1 MRGDGT
7 MGTMSGAKQPANA
20 EGLRRGTSSAVAP
33 NAEGRPPE
41 RLGRYR
47 IGERIG
53 SGGTAEVY
61 RAEVEGAEGFAKS
74 LVVKC
79 LRPALAD
86 EPELVQGLAREAKLA
101 QRLHHGNIV
110 QVLDFGVEDG
120 RPYVVMEHVDGC
132 SLHELLADLRRRGEP
147 MGLPEALCVV
157 EEVAAALRYAHGLV
171 DDHGVPLRLVH
182 RDVKPR
188 NVLVS
193 CEGVVKLADFGI
205 AKLAGDHGDT
215 LPGVIKGTPT
225 WLAPEQALGR
235 GVDARTDVYALG
247 LLLRELCGEGR
258 EGQPR
263 SDPRVDEALR
273 ELWRRAS
280 ADAPEDRFAD
290 AQAML
295 GALQR
300 WRAARELD
308 AAPGQLA
315 AWVRRAR
322 RRAPVARPVSLD
334 AALLGA
340 GDRDVTLASA
350 AQQDPTPTGHG
361 ASLRRRGWI
370 GPIAAV
376 TLAGLAIAVWL
387 SAREAPSQANAAT
400 DAARSDA
407 DPSATPAP
415 ATAASDAARDHASPS
430 NAPAPATTPDASLA
444 SSPRDPPSPAPAPS
458 SAIDTLDPSLT
469 DPASPRTPDP
479 AARKTEPRPPPRE
492 PGRLQVNV
500 LPWAEVTI
508 DGRAH
513 GRVPVD
519 VELAPGRHRVRLSNP
534 QLGERTL
541 EVEVPAGGVHKISRW

>member
-1 MRGDGT
+1 
-7 MGTMSGAKQPANA
+7 MGTMSGAKQPADA
-20 EGLRRGTSSAVAP
+20 EGLQRGTPSATATD
-33 NAEGRPPE
+33 ADDRPPK

-47 IGERIG
+47 IGERVG
-53 SGGTAEVY
+53 RGGTAEVY
-61 RAEVEGAEGFAKS
+61 RVEVEGAEGFAKT

-132 SLHELLADLRRRGEP
+132 SLHELLADLRRRGEH
-147 MGLPEALCVV
+147 MGLPEALYVV
-157 EEVAAALRYAHGLV
+157 EEVAAALRYAHALT

-193 CEGVVKLADFGI
+193 REGVVKLADFGI
-205 AKLAGDHGDT
+205 AKLADDHGDT
-215 LPGVIKGTPT
+215 LPGVIKGTPA

-235 GVDARTDVYALG
+235 GVDARTDMYALG

-273 ELWRRAS
+273 EIWRRAS

-308 AAPGQLA
+308 ATPGQVA

-322 RRAPVARPVSLD
+322 KQAPVARTVALD

-340 GDRDVTLASA
+340 SERDVTIASA
-350 AQQDPTPTGHG
+350 AQDAVLASHG
-361 ASLRRRGWI
+361 APRRSRGWI
-370 GPIAAV
+370 GLAAAV
-376 TLAGLAIAVWL
+376 AIAGIVIAVWL
-387 SAREAPSQANAAT
+387 GDRNASSEGTTPSG
-400 DAARSDA
+400 AARAEA
-407 DPSATPAP
+407 DPSDSPLPTPEGSLPSSPRAPALAPDPPPAPPDHAAPRPTLSADSSPDLLPAP
-415 ATAASDAARDHASPS
+415 AY
-430 NAPAPATTPDASLA
+430 PATS
-444 SSPRDPPSPAPAPS
+444 
-458 SAIDTLDPSLT
+458 
-469 DPASPRTPDP
+469 RTPDP
-479 AARKTEPRPPPRE
+479 VARKSEPRTPPRE

-500 LPWAEVTI
+500 LPWAEVSV
-508 DGRAH
+508 DGRSL

-519 VELAPGRHRVRLSNP
+519 VELAPGRHRVQLSNP

-541 EVEVPAGGVHKISRW
+541 EVEVPAGGVHTISRW